1 MPLYP
6 FENMP
11 TSLIQHNIS
20 SAQINQDFIELK
32 PNGKLKQRKVAGH
45 TILSP
50 SENLDTIKNLHIPPT
65 MHGSSTLSK
74 QVQIYFEMEFNSV
87 L

>member
-6 FENMP
+6 LENMP
-11 TSLIQHNIS
+11 TSLIQHNTS
-20 SAQINQDFIELK
+20 SAQINENFVELK
-32 PNGKLKQRKVAGH
+32 PNGKMKQRKVAGH

-50 SENLDTIKNLHIPPT
+50 GENSDTSKSLHISPT
-65 MHGSSTLSK
+65 LHGPGALSK
-74 QVQIYFEMEFNSV
+74 QVQICFEMDFNSV